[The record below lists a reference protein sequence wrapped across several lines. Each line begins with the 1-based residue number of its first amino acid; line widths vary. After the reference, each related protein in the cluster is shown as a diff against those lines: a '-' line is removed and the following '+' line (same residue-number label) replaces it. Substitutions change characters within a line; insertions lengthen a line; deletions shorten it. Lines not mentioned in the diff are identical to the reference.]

1 MLNYQRV
8 SQSQKDQWR
17 GASGSPAAV
26 DLRFGAGRRR
36 RRLGPIFVH
45 QRLATRGCHVRLHL
59 PGADPGLGRALL
71 LIGIRFFSENQ
82 GRCERKCE
90 IFIRFFFNDVLRIM
104 RDLSSEMEVFY
115 QQESVIVKQQK

>member
-1 MLNYQRV
+1 MEKGHFPL

-17 GASGSPAAV
+17 GAAGSPAAV

-45 QRLATRGCHVRLHL
+45 QRLATRGRHVRLHL

-71 LIGIRFFSENQ
+71 LIGIRFYQKVRGVVKENVRFSS
-82 GRCERKCE
+82 
-90 IFIRFFFNDVLRIM
+90 FFF
-104 RDLSSEMEVFY
+104 
-115 QQESVIVKQQK
+115 